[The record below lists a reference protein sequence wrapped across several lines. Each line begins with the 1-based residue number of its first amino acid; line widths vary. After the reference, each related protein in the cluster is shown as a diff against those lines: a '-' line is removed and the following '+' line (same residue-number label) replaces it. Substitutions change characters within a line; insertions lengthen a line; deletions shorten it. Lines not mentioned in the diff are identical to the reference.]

1 MLLNKKNMIEKA
13 TLDDVLTLEI
23 LINSGY
29 RGETSK
35 LGWTTEAHL
44 LKDKRITS
52 NELAKI
58 IINNDNTIL
67 KYTENEQLIG
77 TVLLVNKTTEL
88 YLGMLTVLPQIQNKG
103 IGKRLLQEAEIHA
116 LSLGLPKIVM
126 TVISIRTE
134 LIEWYNRNG
143 YTDTG
148 KREPFP
154 LNDTD
159 AVIDNQQLT
168 FVVLEK
174 KL

>member
-52 NELAKI
+52 NELTKI